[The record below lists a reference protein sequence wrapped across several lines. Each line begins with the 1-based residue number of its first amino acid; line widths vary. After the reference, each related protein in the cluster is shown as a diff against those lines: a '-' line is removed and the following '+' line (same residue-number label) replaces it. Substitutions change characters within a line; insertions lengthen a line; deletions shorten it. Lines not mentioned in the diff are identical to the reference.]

1 VFQNLKTITRFKRIA
16 VFVFFALA
24 LNTGGNFRKIITGVK
39 IITIG
44 IKINKTFIAV
54 V

>member
-1 VFQNLKTITRFKRIA
+1 VFQNLKPITRFKRIE

-24 LNTGGNFRKIITGVK
+24 LHTDGNFRKTITGVK
-39 IITIG
+39 IITIE